1 MTEQYSDS
9 QMLKYLVDSGKID
22 KSVVENEIYM
32 NNKQKYLSCHK
43 YKIWKGENDYWYTY
57 LYIGGKRKQVKRS
70 SKVSLENCIAKH
82 YKDNMED
89 PTIEQLFTMWLD
101 EKFANGEIGR
111 GSVDRYK
118 SDWNRFLKGYKF
130 IHYRISNVTEDDL
143 DEFVRRFIIDFKP
156 TNKRY
161 SNVRSIIIG
170 MFKYAKRRHFTDIS
184 VSTFFKDFDISKKL
198 FTEIII
204 DREKSIYRDDE
215 VAILIDYLKSHPTTQ
230 NLCLVLDFQSGIRSG
245 ELAALKYTDIKDNV
259 LHIQRQEIV
268 YQEEGK
274 VHSKVH
280 EVVEYTK
287 TEAGN
292 RYIYLPDT
300 SREILR
306 QLRELHP
313 DAEYVYVNKEDKRMN
328 KNTIG
333 KYLKKACEA
342 CGIPYRS
349 PHKIRR
355 VYATTLINNNVDDSL
370 LMSQMG
376 HTTTETTRKYYYFAD
391 KNNDYKREQINKC
404 IKF

>member
-1 MTEQYSDS
+1 MTERYSDS
-9 QMLKYLVDSGKID
+9 QLLKYLVDNGKID
-22 KSVVENEIYM
+22 KSVVEDEMNM
-32 NNKQKYLSCHK
+32 NNKQKYLNYHK
-43 YKIWKGENDYWYTY
+43 YKIWQGENDYWYTY
-57 LYIGGKRKQVKRS
+57 LYVGGKRKQIKRAE
-70 SKVSLENCIAKH
+70 KKSLEDCIAKH
-82 YKDNMED
+82 YRDNEED
-89 PTIEQLFTMWLD
+89 PTVEQIFNMWLD
-101 EKFANGEIGR
+101 EKFTNGEIGR
-111 GSVDRYK
+111 GSVDRYN
-118 SDWNRFLKGYKF
+118 SDWNRFLKNYSFVKC
-130 IHYRISNVTEDDL
+130 RISRIIMDDL
-143 DEFVRRFIIDFKP
+143 DEFVRQFVIDFKP
-156 TNKRY
+156 TSKRY

-184 VSTFFKDFDISKKL
+184 ISTFFKDFDISKRL
-198 FTEIII
+198 FSEVII
-204 DREKSIYRDDE
+204 DKEKSIYRDDE
-215 VAILIDYLKSHPTTQ
+215 VSILVDYLKSHPTTQ

-245 ELAALKYTDIKDNV
+245 ELAALKYSDIKDNV

-268 YQEEGK
+268 YQKEGENYCK
-274 VHSKVH
+274 VHK
-280 EVVEYTK
+280 VVEYTK

-313 DAEYVYVNKEDKRMN
+313 EAEYLYVNKYDERMN

-333 KYLKKACEA
+333 KYLRKACEA

-370 LMSQMG
+370 LMTQMG
-376 HTTTETTRKYYYFAD
+376 HTTTETTRRYYYFAD
-391 KNNDYKREQINKC
+391 KNNDYKKEQINKC